1 MEYTTN
7 SDVLSADSDVTLLLA
22 GRATQSSSRTEE
34 RRLDAQTLKKPGAAK
49 SEPKTWSNDEAN
61 ALYMIDRWGGG
72 YFDVNDRGLI
82 TVAPLQESGK
92 KIPILQ
98 VLEEAR
104 EQGLQAPMLIRFQDL
119 LRHRVETLNSA
130 FNRAIEENRF
140 EGKYRG
146 VFPIKVNQLRE
157 VVEEILDAG
166 RPYNFGIEVGSKPEI
181 FAGLAVHTD
190 NDSLIV
196 CNGYKDATFIRMAM
210 IGRKLGKKMILIAE
224 KLSEVREIVKIA
236 SEMNVEP
243 WIGIRVRLLSKGAGK
258 WATSGG
264 EHAKFGL
271 STSEILEAISILDQ
285 ASMRGSLKLL
295 HFHIG
300 SQIPDILTI
309 KRAVRE
315 AARYYAKLYKM
326 GHQLEYLDVGGGLA
340 IDYDGSRST
349 FHSSMNYTI
358 QEYANDIIYNIM
370 DICDEEKVPHPHV
383 VSESGRAIVAHHSV
397 LVVEAFGSIEK
408 TPERSLSLPT
418 RDHKLIRELLET
430 NRNLSADNLNEAWHD
445 LIQLK
450 EQAQNMFEVGLLNLE
465 VKAAVESLFWQ
476 IAESIQKIASQQE
489 GLQLPE
495 DVGTLALELADQH
508 ICNFSVFQSLL
519 DHWALGQLFPIVPIH
534 RLNERPT
541 SESTLVDIT
550 CDSDGK
556 VSKFI
561 DLNDVRET
569 LPLHDIRD
577 GEPYY
582 LGIFLTGAYQDIM
595 GDIHNLFGRVNEVH
609 VFLDDDEETGF
620 YIEETIP
627 GNTIAE
633 VLAMTQYDTNDLAK
647 KMKAQIDAA
656 IKLDV
661 LRPNEGMRLLADYE
675 RGLKDQT
682 YLSL

>member
-1 MEYTTN
+1 ME
-7 SDVLSADSDVTLLLA
+7 AE
-22 GRATQSSSRTEE
+22 TETITE
-34 RRLDAQTLKKPGAAK
+34 STWTSEDAK
-49 SEPKTWSNDEAN
+49 S
-61 ALYMIDRWGGG
+61 LYMIDRWGSG
-72 YFDVNDRGLI
+72 YFGVNEAGNL
-82 TVAPLQESGK
+82 TVAPLQDSGAA
-92 KIPILQ
+92 IPIHEVVQ
-98 VLEEAR
+98 EAL
-104 EQGLQAPMLIRFQDL
+104 EQGLRTPMLIRFQDL
-119 LRHRVETLNSA
+119 LRHRVEHLNGA
-130 FNRAIEENRF
+130 FKRAISENRF
-140 EGKYRG
+140 TGNYRG

-166 RPYNFGIEVGSKPEI
+166 RPFNYGVEVGSKPEI
-181 FAGLAVHTD
+181 FAGLAVHSD
-190 NDSLIV
+190 PDSLII
-196 CNGYKDATFIRMAM
+196 CNGYKDEAFIRMAM
-210 IGRKLGKKMILIAE
+210 IGRKLGKKVILVAE
-224 KLSEVREIVKIA
+224 KLSEIRAIVKIA

-243 WIGIRVRLLSKGAGK
+243 QIGMRVRLLSKGAGK

-271 STSEILEAISILDQ
+271 STSEILEAIEILRQ
-285 ASMRGSLKLL
+285 AGVEDSFKLL

-315 AARYYAKLYKM
+315 AARYYAKLHKM
-326 GHQLEYLDVGGGLA
+326 GHRLEYLDVGGGLA

-358 QEYANDIIYNIM
+358 QEYANDIVYNIM
-370 DICDEEKVPHPHV
+370 DVCDEEKVPHPDI

-408 TPERSLSLPT
+408 TPVDGTLEIPGMQ
-418 RDHKLIRELLET
+418 HKLVQDLIYIESHLT
-430 NRNLSADNLNEAWHD
+430 QRNLTESWHD
-445 LIQLK
+445 LIQIK
-450 EQAQNMFEVGLLNLE
+450 EQSQTMFELGILDLDVRAG
-465 VKAAVESLFWQ
+465 VELLFWR
-476 IAESIQKIASQQE
+476 IAETIQKRA
-489 GLQLPE
+489 LQLAPE
-495 DVGTLALELADQH
+495 DRPEELAYLPTELADQH

-534 RLNERPT
+534 RLNERPS

-561 DLNDVRET
+561 DINDVRET
-569 LPLHDIRD
+569 LPLHEIRP

-609 VFLDDDEETGF
+609 VFLDEDEESGY

-627 GNTIAE
+627 GNTISE
-633 VLAMTQYDTNDLAK
+633 VLALTQYDTNDLAK
-647 KMKAQIDAA
+647 KMKAQFDAA
-656 IKLDV
+656 IKQDRLK
-661 LRPNEGMRLLADYE
+661 PNEGMRLLADYE
-675 RGLKDQT
+675 RGLRDHT
-682 YLSL
+682 YLTL